1 MGDFNFQHAWKRA
14 WFGPEVFL
22 PGAGAIDAVPPTVTS
37 VQINSGHTAGIAVGQ
52 INSLK
57 LNSYKLNT
65 NGDLVRAL
73 AQIPDVNTAAP
84 VFARVVWTSG
94 SSTLADT
101 IVWKVAVKVQT
112 VDAALTV
119 TDPTT
124 VSLSDTALGTA
135 YCLQKT
141 PAGTFVAGTIDN
153 MDNFVLEVEMDAK
166 AVGLS
171 EDIFF
176 LGVELLYV
184 PVIVADL
191 GLALPALPSGWP
203 GT

>member
-1 MGDFNFQHAWKRA
+1 MAEFNFQHAWKRA
-14 WFGPEVFL
+14 WFGPETFL
-22 PGAGAIDAVPPTVTS
+22 PGAGAIDAVPPTVTA
-37 VQINSGHTAGIAVGQ
+37 VQINSGHTAGIAVGE

-65 NGDLVRAL
+65 NGNLVRAIT
-73 AQIPDVNTAAP
+73 QIPDVNTAAP

-94 SSTLADT
+94 SSTAADT
-101 IVWKVAVKVQT
+101 IDWKVAVKVQT
-112 VDAALTV
+112 ADAALTV
-119 TDPTT
+119 SSPTT
-124 VSLSDTALGTA
+124 VTLSDTALGTA
-135 YCLQKT
+135 YCLQRT
-141 PAGTFVAGTIDN
+141 PAGTFSAGVIDN
-153 MDNFVLEVEMDAK
+153 MDIFVLEVEMDAK

-184 PVIVADL
+184 PVVVADL
-191 GLALPALPSGWP
+191 GQALASLPSGWP